1 MQLFLSQCW
10 VTGFSHDD
18 GWTGCL
24 SSAGYWKWGKQ
35 ILFCHGRPLM
45 TWAASCTVSQ
55 AGWGPFLHLSPQ
67 SEGNDTGEPRGG
79 SWRAR
84 HLHLPSQESRWPTH
98 THTNTHLQS
107 PDTWMTLCKSTLFI
121 TLSPL
126 PAVLEYI
133 YIFQFSLRFYNYFLL
148 PEMEKIDCCSY
159 FGLAL
164 CWYVKMSPAVTV
176 YSFTD
181 FSMLVGC
188 CSGVLDFV
196 PGEKSL
202 KV

>member
-84 HLHLPSQESRWPTH
+84 HLHLPSQESCWPTH
-98 THTNTHLQS
+98 TQTHTYKTQTLGWHCANLLSLLLFLLGPQS
-107 PDTWMTLCKSTLFI
+107 WSTFI
-121 TLSPL
+121 HFNFLSDS
-126 PAVLEYI
+126 I
-133 YIFQFSLRFYNYFLL
+133 ITFFSLRWKRLTVVLILGWPFVDMLKCHPLSLCTHLL
-148 PEMEKIDCCSY
+148 IFP
-159 FGLAL
+159 
-164 CWYVKMSPAVTV
+164 CWLGAAVAFWIL
-176 YSFTD
+176 SQ
-181 FSMLVGC
+181 
-188 CSGVLDFV
+188 
-196 PGEKSL
+196 GEKSL

>member
-1 MQLFLSQCW
+1 MITCQTNYKKKINLPLMQLFLSQCW

-79 SWRAR
+79 ISIFLLRSHAD
-84 HLHLPSQESRWPTH
+84 LHTHKH
-98 THTNTHLQS
+98 THTKPRHLDDIVQ
-107 PDTWMTLCKSTLFI
+107 
-121 TLSPL
+121 
-126 PAVLEYI
+126 I
-133 YIFQFSLRFYNYFLL
+133 YSLYYCFSLAR
-148 PEMEKIDCCSY
+148 
-159 FGLAL
+159 
-164 CWYVKMSPAVTV
+164 SPGVHL
-176 YSFTD
+176 YISI
-181 FSMLVGC
+181 FSQIL
-188 CSGVLDFV
+188 
-196 PGEKSL
+196 
-202 KV
+202 